1 MTAFP
6 LQFGMPVIM
15 DPKEIRRQRVAL
27 GYSVPMLAELLRVDP
42 RMVSEW
48 ENGAA
53 EIPDWLSVS
62 MSALTK
68 SRATSKDDLLIASG
82 TFASRRRTLL
92 RSKVRG

>member
-1 MTAFP
+1 
-6 LQFGMPVIM
+6 MPVIM

-27 GYSVPMLAELLRVDP
+27 GYSVPMLAELLRVEA

-53 EIPDWLSVS
+53 EIPDWLSLS

-68 SRATSKDDLLIASG
+68 SRSTPQDDLLTASG

>member
-1 MTAFP
+1 
-6 LQFGMPVIM
+6 MPVIM
-15 DPKEIRRQRVAL
+15 DPQEIRRQRVAL
-27 GYSVPMLAELLRVDP
+27 GYSVPMLAELLRVEA

-53 EIPDWLSVS
+53 EIPDWLSLS

-68 SRATSKDDLLIASG
+68 SRATPKDDLLIASG